1 MKKRVAIFIIA
12 LMCLLLVSCRQ
23 QETYSF
29 LNSTDEISDI
39 SIVAISFDDDG
50 EMLQTEIKKIDDT
63 DVFLDD
69 FRSVDCYVY
78 YGEPIGVT
86 QEGIDDIVVKISYDN
101 DEYELINWQGQSEY
115 TQERGFRYYVGFSV
129 FDEEQF
135 EALIEKYSVD

>member
-50 EMLQTEIKKIDDT
+50 EMLQTEIKKIDGT

-69 FRSVDCYVY
+69 FRSVNCYVY
-78 YGEPIGVT
+78 YGDPIGVT

-115 TQERGFRYYVGFSV
+115 TQERGFRYHAGFSV

-135 EALIEKYSVD
+135 EALIAKYSVD